1 MGQQNINEGAMMIEG
16 EQDSDNDDDDD
27 DEEQD
32 RGDIEGG
39 E

>member
-27 DEEQD
+27 EEQD

>member
-16 EQDSDNDDDDD
+16 EQESDNDDD
-27 DEEQD
+27 EED

>member
-1 MGQQNINEGAMMIEG
+1 MGQQNINAGAMMIEG
-16 EQDSDNDDDDD
+16 EQESEGED
-27 DEEQD
+27 DED

>member
-16 EQDSDNDDDDD
+16 EQDSDEG
-27 DEEQD
+27 EEEED
-32 RGDIEGG
+32 RGDIQGG

>member
-16 EQDSDNDDDDD
+16 EQESENEDD
-27 DEEQD
+27 DEED

>member
-16 EQDSDNDDDDD
+16 EQESDEGED
-27 DEEQD
+27 DEEED